1 MVTMVQFEARMAVL
15 SEQLATQYKEKVSA
29 LEKNV
34 TALKSQVAEDQAAAT
49 ARILDLYVIRPPLS
63 LSLSRSLLQY
73 ALCCRRRFFL
83 DHR

>member
-49 ARILDLYVIRPPLS
+49 ARILDLYVIRPPPLSLALS
-63 LSLSRSLLQY
+63 LSLAICFMLSSS
-73 ALCCRRRFFL
+73 FL
-83 DHR
+83 S

>member
-15 SEQLATQYKEKVSA
+15 SDQLATQYKEKVSA

-49 ARILDLYVIRPPLS
+49 ARILDLYVIRPPSLSLALS
-63 LSLSRSLLQY
+63 LSLAICFMLSSS
-73 ALCCRRRFFL
+73 FL
-83 DHR
+83 S